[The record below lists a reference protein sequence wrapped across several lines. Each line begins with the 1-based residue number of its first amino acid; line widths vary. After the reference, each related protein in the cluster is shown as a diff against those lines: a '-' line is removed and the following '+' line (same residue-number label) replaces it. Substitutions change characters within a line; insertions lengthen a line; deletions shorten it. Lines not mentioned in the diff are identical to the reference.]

1 MSSRSRKKPWGGGKS
16 GKESLE
22 EGEIKLLGPDNSHS
36 NKHYNRNKKHKSNLD
51 GDRGNIA
58 ILFLL
63 YLLQGVP
70 LGLCAAI
77 PMILQNKHVSYKDQV
92 RKQLNIESSRPCLHC
107 VNTL

>member
-1 MSSRSRKKPWGGGKS
+1 MSSRSRKKPWGGGRD
-16 GKESLE
+16 SLE
-22 EGEIKLLGPDNSHS
+22 EGERKLPSQDQSKNH
-36 NKHYNRNKKHKSNLD
+36 RMKKHKSDLD

-77 PMILQNKHVSYKDQV
+77 PMILQNKHVTYKDQV
-92 RKQLNIESSRPCLHC
+92 GILLEHILIK
-107 VNTL
+107 